1 MTGDNGKKGGHITT
15 IVFDIYKAVKGA
27 TRLGFVANN
36 DGDRNENVA
45 R

>member
-15 IVFDIYKAVKGA
+15 IVFDIYKAVNGA

-36 DGDRNENVA
+36 DGDCYENVA